1 MCLSLLKVTNFFKAH
16 FSCVQ
21 QKTNFNVTKIVII
34 IFFQEIV
41 LSSFSLEK
49 S

>member
-1 MCLSLLKVTNFFKAH
+1 MCLSLLKVTYFFKAH

-34 IFFQEIV
+34 IILGNSMKQF
-41 LSSFSLEK
+41 
-49 S
+49 